1 MQNND
6 SNILPAEQSESH
18 MPLDAVERALQRRLR
33 DNIAPLGLEIDCPK
47 LLAWAQHWHEPG
59 FRYQNLVRELRVWSV
74 YLRRRPLA
82 RTYFNDPFKLMDAP
96 GLTELVYAI
105 GQTLRLLHGHHVEH
119 CAKLTST
126 DLTRQNLGLLKGLE
140 FNHICLA
147 VDDDLDL
154 QELQVHRQMLEDFKF
169 KYFSLEF
176 TFDYDDGDFL
186 LHLMELLSYIEPASL
201 RFAGAEPTPLADL
214 DRNGLDKLLMQ
225 FGYFLSGHNTLLKVN
240 TPLHKRP
247 RDTLRLGPGERS
259 RFATAQASNFTAP
272 IQYGERLDKNLLP
285 VATCF

>member
-6 SNILPAEQSESH
+6 SNILAAEQNESH

-47 LLAWAQHWHEPG
+47 LLAWAQQWHEPG
-59 FRYQNLVRELRVWSV
+59 FRYQNLVRELRIWSG

-82 RTYFNDPFKLMDAP
+82 RTFFNDPFRLMDAP
-96 GLTELVYAI
+96 GLTELVYAV

-119 CAKLTST
+119 CVKLTCA
-126 DLTRQNLGLLKGLE
+126 DLTHQNLGLLKGLE

-147 VDDDLDL
+147 VDADLDL

-169 KYFSLEF
+169 KYFSLELAC
-176 TFDYDDGDFL
+176 DYDKGDFL
-186 LHLMELLSYIEPASL
+186 LHLMELLSYIEPASVRL
-201 RFAGAEPTPLADL
+201 AGSGAAPFADS
-214 DRNGLDKLLMQ
+214 DRDGLGKLLMQ
-225 FGYFLSGHNTLLKVN
+225 FGYFLGDHDNLLKVS

-247 RDTLRLGPGERS
+247 SDTLRLGPGERS
-259 RFATAQASNFTAP
+259 RFATTHASNFAAP
-272 IQYGERLDKNLLP
+272 MQYGERLDRNLLP
-285 VATCF
+285 IATCF